1 MDKTIEIAHELKR
14 ELDNL
19 PLFIEYKRVKT
30 LVENSTELEEL
41 KKSIAL
47 AKLHHQDKEH
57 KRLLSEYNNHPLIV
71 NYEALKNEVYNYLNQ
86 ISEIVNKK

>member
-1 MDKTIEIAHELKR
+1 MDKTLEIAQELKK

-19 PLFIEYKRVKT
+19 PLFIEYKRVKN
-30 LVENSTELEEL
+30 LVENSNELEDL

-47 AKLHHQDKEH
+47 AKLHHEDEEH
-57 KRLLSEYNNHPLIV
+57 KRLLNEYNNHPLIV
-71 NYEALKNEVYNYLNQ
+71 NYDALKNEVYDYLSQ